1 MDFNIPTIMK
11 HLYKFGLL
19 CLTLFLLLF
28 NSCKKEPKT
37 ATANNNKPSATML
50 VMPNKGGIPKEQ
62 VEVIINRCSHIDF
75 NFTDL
80 SFSMN
85 QSEKNAVI
93 ADMSYISPESVDA
106 IPNTCRP
113 MARKVYYGHGKV
125 LLEADIY
132 FSQECLYFVFI
143 KDEKP
148 MYANRINQTGV
159 TFYTNVLNQ
168 ALGMQNK

>member
-1 MDFNIPTIMK
+1 MPTMITIGVSSHRAVTAIMERRAV
-11 HLYKFGLL
+11 LM
-19 CLTLFLLLF
+19 
-28 NSCKKEPKT
+28 
-37 ATANNNKPSATML
+37 KPVCSATP
-50 VMPNKGGIPKEQ
+50 MPSIATSTTPIGWNWTK
-62 VEVIINRCSHIDF
+62 V
-75 NFTDL
+75 FTIL
-80 SFSMN
+80 
-85 QSEKNAVI
+85 EKNAVI

-125 LLEADIY
+125 LLQADIY